1 MLVSTTVLCN
11 SSRLSLKPV
20 GVCSEPGVSH
30 VWKME
35 LISYLRTE
43 VSGPT
48 PF

>member
-30 VWKME
+30 GWKME
-35 LISYLRTE
+35 LIK
-43 VSGPT
+43 VI
-48 PF
+48 